1 MKKYNFATESSEDPE
16 EPPRGSSGSLSPQA
30 RRLLILGVVGI
41 VFSGALYVY
50 MTYFGQ
56 SPPAPRGPATLRERA
71 VPPIPPPAGRPAPP
85 PREAVK
91 PQAQVVPKPAAPEK
105 KPPDV
110 VAKVQPPKQP
120 PPPVEPKAEVPETPK
135 PPAAA
140 AAPEKPSLK
149 VAKPKEEGV
158 KRYSLQVA
166 SLVVEQNALTLKK
179 RLEKLG
185 YTPIIRKVATSIS
198 RHRVYAG
205 EFDGRQEAE
214 EAARRLN
221 VDGFPSNIVEG
232 EAGKYRLEVGSAVQ
246 LNDAIDLAH
255 NLQKKNHTA
264 KIVSE
269 PTSTLVHQV
278 SVGQYGSRTEA
289 QEALEALKKHGFAPL
304 VVRR

>member
-1 MKKYNFATESSEDPE
+1 
-16 EPPRGSSGSLSPQA
+16 
-30 RRLLILGVVGI
+30 
-41 VFSGALYVY
+41 
-50 MTYFGQ
+50 
-56 SPPAPRGPATLRERA
+56 
-71 VPPIPPPAGRPAPP
+71 
-85 PREAVK
+85 
-91 PQAQVVPKPAAPEK
+91 VPKPAAPEK

-185 YTPIIRKVATSIS
+185 YTPIIRKVATSIT

-232 EAGKYRLEVGSAVQ
+232 EAGKVRLEVGSAVQ

>member
-1 MKKYNFATESSEDPE
+1 
-16 EPPRGSSGSLSPQA
+16 
-30 RRLLILGVVGI
+30 
-41 VFSGALYVY
+41 
-50 MTYFGQ
+50 
-56 SPPAPRGPATLRERA
+56 
-71 VPPIPPPAGRPAPP
+71 
-85 PREAVK
+85 
-91 PQAQVVPKPAAPEK
+91 VPKPAAPEK

-110 VAKVQPPKQP
+110 VAKVQPPKEP

-232 EAGKYRLEVGSAVQ
+232 GSAVQ